1 MFGDD
6 SAIVTGLATIDN
18 YKFEMIGHQ
27 KGRDAKE
34 KVKRN
39 FGMSKPEGYRKALR
53 VMRLAEKFNLPILTF
68 IDTPELIRVLMQN
81 LETKVKQLPR
91 IYM

>member
-18 YKFEMIGHQ
+18 YKFVLIGHQ

-39 FGMSKPEGYRKALR
+39 FGCLNQK
-53 VMRLAEKFNLPILTF
+53 VIEKH
-68 IDTPELIRVLMQN
+68 
-81 LETKVKQLPR
+81 
-91 IYM
+91 

>member
-18 YKFEMIGHQ
+18 YKFVLIGHQ

-39 FGMSKPEGYRKALR
+39 FGMSKPEGY
-53 VMRLAEKFNLPILTF
+53 EKH
-68 IDTPELIRVLMQN
+68 
-81 LETKVKQLPR
+81 
-91 IYM
+91 